1 MRKQARDH
9 DDHIRAIDAWLRQL
23 IDEVKLQLSV
33 DPDTM
38 EVETV
43 KSALDFADQGRFNK
57 QLEAHLAIIRPLM
70 SQLSSRATQYSPEAS
85 ELHVKVVKMLA
96 AQNEHITEL
105 ERLRLEVTDLD
116 DRLTTATARYMLAEK
131 KLDRARSQTIVK
143 FEKGLLLS
151 GAKEQKDEAAPS
163 RRDET
168 MTNGASDHEDAAG
181 LEVELKKAL
190 AVNEQQRQ
198 QMAQLETENAELV
211 AKNTE
216 IATKAVVISDED
228 FAKTE
233 LFKRLKSQH
242 DDVVRKLN
250 DLEALNA
257 QIKGEIEKA
266 QAERTAYQA
275 QVDTEARGAIA
286 EKDAMLTQ
294 VSADLVR
301 VRNHRDEVLADRDV
315 KKAALDE
322 RSEILQKL
330 KDLQSVHEDRI
341 HALESENAR
350 LKTQAGS
357 APSDA
362 QDLEAFTPDDL
373 KAKIQQLD
381 SMCTNWQAQ
390 LVSMENAYHKA
401 QQLAKRNLADHQA
414 LEEKSAKFAAEK
426 AKADQ
431 KYFATMRS
439 KEAKELEVRTLR
451 SQGSKSAEVI
461 SQLKEAEAASRSLII
476 TMEKQLAEVKSALST
491 KVGEHRSIVS
501 QSTAQASE
509 IGRLKSQIEE
519 LKQLMTS
526 KDNKL
531 LNTSSAC
538 RQAEHEAEGLK
549 TELSAVKKSLESWK
563 SKSGQS
569 EQYDYLRSMLYCT
582 VCKKELKNTVIKT
595 CGHTFCH
602 DCVEKVVQIRS
613 RKCPNCGKPFGA
625 SDYMRIT
632 L

>member
-1 MRKQARDH
+1 MQ
-9 DDHIRAIDAWLRQL
+9 
-23 IDEVKLQLSV
+23 
-33 DPDTM
+33 
-38 EVETV
+38 VEMM
-43 KSALDFADQGRFNK
+43 KSALDFADQARFNK
-57 QLEAHLAIIRPLM
+57 QLEGHLVEIRPLM
-70 SQLSSRATQYSPEAS
+70 MRLSNGTAQYSPEAS
-85 ELHVKVVKMLA
+85 DLHVKLVKMLA
-96 AQNEHITEL
+96 VQNEHITEL

-151 GAKEQKDEAAPS
+151 GAKEQKDEATPS
-163 RRDET
+163 KRDES
-168 MTNGASDHEDAAG
+168 MTNGTSDHEDTAG
-181 LEVELKKAL
+181 LEVELRKAL

-198 QMAQLETENAELV
+198 QVTQLEAENADLV

-216 IATKAVVISDED
+216 IATKAVTVSDED
-228 FAKTE
+228 FAKSE
-233 LFKRLKSQH
+233 LFKQLKSQH

-250 DLEALNA
+250 DLEALNT

-266 QAERTAYQA
+266 QADRNAYQT
-275 QVDTEARGAIA
+275 QVDTEARNAIA
-286 EKDAMLTQ
+286 EKDATLTQ
-294 VSADLVR
+294 VSADLAR
-301 VRNHRDEVLADRDV
+301 VRNHRDEVLAERDV

-322 RSEILQKL
+322 RSEVLQKL
-330 KDLQSVHEDRI
+330 KDLQAIHEDRI
-341 HALESENAR
+341 QALESENAR
-350 LKTQAGS
+350 LKTQAAAGS
-357 APSDA
+357 ADVQHLDA
-362 QDLEAFTPDDL
+362 LTPDDL
-373 KAKIQQLD
+373 KAKIQQLE

-390 LVSMENAYHKA
+390 LVSMEKAYHKA
-401 QQLAKRNLADHQA
+401 QQLAKQNLSDHQA

-451 SQGSKSAEVI
+451 SQGSKSVEII
-461 SQLKEAEAASRSLII
+461 SQLKEAEAASRSLIT
-476 TMEKQLAEVKSALST
+476 TMEKQLAEVRSALST
-491 KVGEHRSIVS
+491 KTSEHRTAVS
-501 QSTAQASE
+501 QSTVQASE
-509 IGRLKSQIEE
+509 ISRLKSQIED

-526 KDNKL
+526 KDSKL
-531 LNTSSAC
+531 VTTSSAC
-538 RQAEHEAEGLK
+538 RQVEHEAEGLK
-549 TELSAVKKSLESWK
+549 TELSVVKKNLESWK

-569 EQYDYLRSMLYCT
+569 EQIDYLRSMLYCT

-613 RKCPNCGKPFGA
+613 RKCPNCGKPFGD